1 MTHLVAGIWGQ
12 LLQTVGWFPWLVATH
27 CMSEFSF
34 YTWSGYCM
42 FLYLVSSGGMQ
53 TETLLMQNMEP
64 TDTDVLYI
72 YAMEYYSAIKEE

>member
-1 MTHLVAGIWGQ
+1 
-12 LLQTVGWFPWLVATH
+12 
-27 CMSEFSF
+27 
-34 YTWSGYCM
+34 M

-53 TETLLMQNMEP
+53 TETLLMQNMES